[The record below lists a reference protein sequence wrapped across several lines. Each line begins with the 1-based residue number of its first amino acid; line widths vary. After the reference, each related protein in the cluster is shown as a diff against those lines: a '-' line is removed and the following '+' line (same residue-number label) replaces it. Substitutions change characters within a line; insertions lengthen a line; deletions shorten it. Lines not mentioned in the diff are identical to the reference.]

1 MLKDSHID
9 PTTDKKWLLGHSDR
23 FIAYEYDRMARL
35 KSNVEMFPDELADKI
50 GRPKEYVTNII
61 KNALS
66 HAKACYHGGQASNH
80 ARNPVAARPYI
91 R

>member
-1 MLKDSHID
+1 MSKDNHID
-9 PTTDKKWLLGHSDR
+9 LTTDKKWLLAHSDR
-23 FIAYEYDRMARL
+23 LIAYEYVRMA
-35 KSNVEMFPDELADKI
+35 KSGSNVEMFPDELADRI

-66 HAKACYHGGQASNH
+66 HAKECYHSQQAY
-80 ARNPVAARPYI
+80 ARNQVAARPDI

>member
-1 MLKDSHID
+1 MSKANPID
-9 PTTDKKWLLGHSDR
+9 LTTDKKWLLAHSDR
-23 FIAYEYDRMARL
+23 LIAYEYVRMAQ
-35 KSNVEMFPDELADKI
+35 SNSHVEMFPDELADRI

-66 HAKACYHGGQASNH
+66 HAKECYHGEQAY
-80 ARNPVAARPYI
+80 ARNKVAARPYI